1 MGQVFSSFIENCNCS
16 SNQNDEVIRKL
27 ERDIFNIKENHLR
40 HIEKDMAEI
49 KMDIKIIL
57 SKLS

>member
-1 MGQVFSSFIENCNCS
+1 MISILTAILNMISCKDDRNKEDI
-16 SNQNDEVIRKL
+16 DEIKLDIRM
-27 ERDIFNIKENHLR
+27 IKENHL
-40 HIEKDMAEI
+40 HHLEKDIAEI

>member
-1 MGQVFSSFIENCNCS
+1 MINILTAILNMIICKDNKNKE
-16 SNQNDEVIRKL
+16 DIDDIKLDIRM
-27 ERDIFNIKENHLR
+27 IKENHLH
-40 HIEKDMAEI
+40 HIEKDVAEI